1 MNIIIA
7 GIGKIGFAVADT
19 LVKEGHDVTVIDK
32 STEIITDVTNIY
44 DVIGVCG
51 NCADCEVLEEAGVD
65 KADLFIAFTDSDEMN
80 MLSCFIAKKM
90 GAKHTVARIRNPEYN
105 DRSLGFMR
113 QQLNLSMS
121 VNPELLVAQ
130 ELYNILKLPSAFK
143 VEYFARRSLEII
155 EIKLKSD
162 SPLCGKKLSKLREK
176 QNVQFLIGAVLRDDK
191 VVIPDGNFELSAGDI
206 ISIAATPVDMQKL
219 LKGLGIITKKARSVM
234 ILGGSKTAYYLAKML
249 LSSGNEVKIIEKN
262 TSRCEELSDII
273 PKAVLINGDGS
284 QPELLREE
292 GLMSLDAFVALT
304 GMDEENILMSI
315 YAGNQNVP
323 KVISK
328 VNRVEMIKMAEK
340 LGLDCVVSSKSITSD
355 IILRYTRALEN
366 SIDSDSIET
375 LYKMMDGKVEAIEFK
390 LNDNSELLGVP
401 IKEMKIKSGVL
412 IAAIIRDNKKA
423 VIPSGDD
430 VIKQGDRVIV
440 LSATSHITQL
450 SDILR

>member
-7 GIGKIGFAVADT
+7 GIGKIGFAVAGT

-32 STEIITDVTNIY
+32 SAEIVTDVTNIY

-51 NCADCEVLEEAGVD
+51 NCADCEILEEAGID
-65 KADLFIAFTDSDEMN
+65 KADLFICFTDSDEMN
-80 MLSCFIAKKM
+80 MLSCYIAKKM

-176 QNVQFLIGAVLRDDK
+176 QNVQFLIGAVLREGR
-191 VVIPDGNFELSAGDI
+191 VIIPDGNFELSAGDI
-206 ISIAATPVDMQKL
+206 ISVAATPADMQKL

-234 ILGGSKTAYYLAKML
+234 ILGGSKTAYYLSKML

-262 TSRCEELSDII
+262 AARCEELSDII

-284 QPELLREE
+284 QQELLKEE
-292 GLMSLDAFVALT
+292 GLLSLDAFVTLT

-315 YAGNQNVP
+315 FAASQNVP

-328 VNRVEMIKMAEK
+328 VNRSEMVKMAEN

-375 LYKMMDGKVEAIEFK
+375 LYKMMDGKVEALEFK
-390 LNDNSELLGVP
+390 LNDSSDLFGIP
-401 IKEMKIKSGVL
+401 IKEMKIKPGVL
-412 IAAIIRDNKKA
+412 IAAIIRANKKT

-430 VIKQGDRVIV
+430 CVMQGDRVIV

-450 SDILR
+450 SDVLR